1 MRHLSAHRTRH
12 PARGHRAERGRPQ
25 GEGVIVSHLHT
36 SRRRFLQAAG
46 AMPAALVL
54 GFHLPL
60 AKAADARAPARDPD
74 DVNAWLRIDA
84 DGGVTIMVPS
94 AELGQGVMT
103 SAPMLIAEELE
114 CDWRQVRAELAPTDP
129 VYNNRMFK
137 VQATASSTS
146 ARWSFEPLRR
156 IGATAREMLREA
168 AAQSWSVP
176 VAQCRAVQGVVR
188 HEPSGRA
195 LGYGALAARAATLP
209 RPASVAL
216 KEPRDWKL
224 LGRPTDR
231 LDVPLKTR
239 GAAVFG
245 VDVRVPRMLVGSV
258 MACPAFGGT
267 LRRVDARPALA
278 LRGVRRV
285 VPLDDA
291 VVVLADSYW
300 TARKGLAA
308 LQPEWQLPQG
318 KPASDAALMAGYR
331 DAARHASA
339 VALRHGDPD
348 AQLQQAQAY
357 IAEYEVPYLAHA
369 TMEPMNATAD
379 VRADGAQIWG
389 PTQVCGE
396 IAQRLS
402 GALGLPADR
411 IAVHGTFVGGGFGR
425 REEFD
430 VFVQA
435 ALASKAAGQPVKLIW
450 SREEDIQHD
459 FYRPAAAARFSAVL
473 APDGA
478 GIRALD
484 ARLACSSIY
493 VRNFPERVKGGVD
506 PKSVEGVVDLPYA
519 LPHVAVRH
527 AMVNTTV
534 PVGFWRGVGYTQNTF
549 FAESFIDEL
558 AHHAK
563 ADPLQFRLNLLAD
576 RPRPARLL
584 QRLAQHVGWGSAP
597 AGRCHGVA
605 LSQAWGSL
613 CATVVELSVQGQR
626 ITLHRVVN
634 AIDCGTVINP
644 ATVERQLE
652 GASIWGLSA
661 AMTGAI
667 TIADGRVQQS
677 NFHDY
682 PLLRLAQ
689 TPRFEAVLAP
699 SGERI
704 GGVGESAVPTLAPA
718 LANALFA
725 ATGQRLRSLPLARHG
740 FELA

>member
-1 MRHLSAHRTRH
+1 M
-12 PARGHRAERGRPQ
+12 
-25 GEGVIVSHLHT
+25 SHLHT

-46 AMPAALVL
+46 AIPAALVL

-60 AKAADARAPARDPD
+60 AKAAEARAPARDPD

-216 KEPRDWKL
+216 KEPSDWKL

-379 VRADGAQIWG
+379 VRADGAEIWG

-493 VRNFPERVKGGVD
+493 VRNFPDRVKGGVD

-527 AMVNTTV
+527 AMVNTAV

>member
-1 MRHLSAHRTRH
+1 
-12 PARGHRAERGRPQ
+12 
-25 GEGVIVSHLHT
+25 VSHLHT

-46 AMPAALVL
+46 AVPTALVL

-60 AKAADARAPARDPD
+60 AKAADASAPARDPD

-188 HEPSGRA
+188 HEPSGRT

-318 KPASDAALMAGYR
+318 KLAGDAALMAGYR

-348 AQLQQAQAY
+348 AQLQEGQAY
-357 IAEYEVPYLAHA
+357 TAEYEVPYLAHA

-379 VRADGAQIWG
+379 VRADGAEIWG

-402 GALGLPADR
+402 GALGLPAER

-473 APDGA
+473 APDAA

-493 VRNFPERVKGGVD
+493 VRNFPDRVKGGVD

-527 AMVNTTV
+527 AMVNTAV

-563 ADPLQFRLNLLAD
+563 ADPLQFRLKLLAD

-597 AGRCHGVA
+597 AGRCHGMA

>member
-1 MRHLSAHRTRH
+1 M
-12 PARGHRAERGRPQ
+12 
-25 GEGVIVSHLHT
+25 SHLHT

-46 AMPAALVL
+46 AVPTALVL

-60 AKAADARAPARDPD
+60 AKAADASAPARDPD

-188 HEPSGRA
+188 HEPSGRT

-318 KPASDAALMAGYR
+318 KLAGDAALMAGYR

-348 AQLQQAQAY
+348 AQLQEGQAY
-357 IAEYEVPYLAHA
+357 TAEYEVPYLAHA

-379 VRADGAQIWG
+379 VRADGAEIWG

-402 GALGLPADR
+402 GALGLPAER

-473 APDGA
+473 APDAA

-493 VRNFPERVKGGVD
+493 VRNFPDRVKGGVD

-527 AMVNTTV
+527 AMVNTAV

-563 ADPLQFRLNLLAD
+563 ADPLQFRLKLLAE

>member
-1 MRHLSAHRTRH
+1 M
-12 PARGHRAERGRPQ
+12 
-25 GEGVIVSHLHT
+25 SHLHA

-46 AMPAALVL
+46 AVPAALVL

-60 AKAADARAPARDPD
+60 AKAADAAAPARDPD

-168 AAQSWSVP
+168 AAQGWSVP
-176 VAQCRAVQGVVR
+176 VAQCRAVQGVVL
-188 HEPSGRA
+188 HEPSGRT

-209 RPASVAL
+209 RPANVAL
-216 KEPRDWKL
+216 KDPRDWKL

-231 LDVPLKTR
+231 LDIPLKTR

-245 VDVRVPRMLVGSV
+245 VDVKVPRMLVGSV
-258 MACPAFGGT
+258 MACPVFGGT

-300 TARKGLAA
+300 TARKGLAV
-308 LQPEWQLPQG
+308 LQPDWQLPQG
-318 KPASDAALMAGYR
+318 EPASDAALMAGYR
-331 DAARHASA
+331 EAARSASA
-339 VALRHGDPD
+339 MALRHGDPD
-348 AQLQQAQAY
+348 TQMQGAQAY
-357 IAEYEVPYLAHA
+357 TAEYEVPYLAHA

-379 VRADGAQIWG
+379 VRADRAEIWG

-402 GALGLPADR
+402 GVLGLPADR
-411 IAVHGTFVGGGFGR
+411 IVVHGTFVGGGFGR

-473 APDGA
+473 APDAA

-493 VRNFPERVKGGVD
+493 VRNFPDRVKGGVD

-527 AMVNTTV
+527 AMVNTAV

-597 AGRCHGVA
+597 AGRFHGVA

-626 ITLHRVVN
+626 VTLHRIVN

-652 GASIWGLSA
+652 GASLWGLSA

-667 TIADGRVQQS
+667 TIADGRVQQA

>member
-1 MRHLSAHRTRH
+1 
-12 PARGHRAERGRPQ
+12 
-25 GEGVIVSHLHT
+25 
-36 SRRRFLQAAG
+36 
-46 AMPAALVL
+46 
-54 GFHLPL
+54 
-60 AKAADARAPARDPD
+60 
-74 DVNAWLRIDA
+74 
-84 DGGVTIMVPS
+84 
-94 AELGQGVMT
+94 
-103 SAPMLIAEELE
+103 
-114 CDWRQVRAELAPTDP
+114 
-129 VYNNRMFK
+129 
-137 VQATASSTS
+137 
-146 ARWSFEPLRR
+146 
-156 IGATAREMLREA
+156 
-168 AAQSWSVP
+168 
-176 VAQCRAVQGVVR
+176 
-188 HEPSGRA
+188 
-195 LGYGALAARAATLP
+195 
-209 RPASVAL
+209 
-216 KEPRDWKL
+216 
-224 LGRPTDR
+224 
-231 LDVPLKTR
+231 
-239 GAAVFG
+239 
-245 VDVRVPRMLVGSV
+245 
-258 MACPAFGGT
+258 
-267 LRRVDARPALA
+267 
-278 LRGVRRV
+278 
-285 VPLDDA
+285 
-291 VVVLADSYW
+291 
-300 TARKGLAA
+300 
-308 LQPEWQLPQG
+308 
-318 KPASDAALMAGYR
+318 MAGYR
-331 DAARHASA
+331 DAARSASSM
-339 VALRHGDPD
+339 ALRHGDPD
-348 AQLQQAQAY
+348 TQMQGAPAY
-357 IAEYEVPYLAHA
+357 TAEYEVPYLAHA

-379 VRADGAQIWG
+379 VRADRAEIWG

-402 GALGLPADR
+402 GVLGLPADR

-450 SREEDIQHD
+450 SREEDVQHD

-473 APDGA
+473 APDAA

-493 VRNFPERVKGGVD
+493 VRNFPDRVKGGVD
-506 PKSVEGVVDLPYA
+506 PKSVEGVVDLPYV

-527 AMVNTTV
+527 AMVNTAV

-584 QRLAQHVGWGSAP
+584 QRLARHVGWGSAP
-597 AGRCHGVA
+597 AGRFHGVA

-626 ITLHRVVN
+626 ITLHRIVN

>member
-1 MRHLSAHRTRH
+1 MS
-12 PARGHRAERGRPQ
+12 EC
-25 GEGVIVSHLHT
+25 HT
-36 SRRRFLQAAG
+36 SRRRFLQAAS
-46 AMPAALVL
+46 AVPAAFVL

-60 AKAADARAPARDPD
+60 AKAADAPARDPD
-74 DVNAWLRIDA
+74 DINAWLRIDA
-84 DGGVTIMVPS
+84 DGSVTIMVPS

-114 CDWRQVRAELAPTDP
+114 CDWKQVRAELAPTDP

-168 AAQSWSVP
+168 AAQGWKVP
-176 VAQCRAVQGVVR
+176 VAECRTVQGVVR
-188 HEPSGRA
+188 HEASGRT
-195 LGYGALAARAATLP
+195 LGYGALAARAAALP

-216 KEPRDWKL
+216 KDPRDWKL

-231 LDVPLKTR
+231 LDIPLKTR

-245 VDVRVPRMLVGSV
+245 VDVKVPRMLVGSV
-258 MACPAFGGT
+258 MACPAFGGK
-267 LRRVDARPALA
+267 LHRVEARPALA
-278 LRGVRRV
+278 VRGVRRV

-308 LQPEWQLPQG
+308 LRPDWKLPQG
-318 KPASDAALMAGYR
+318 EPVGDAALMAGYR
-331 DAARHASA
+331 EAARSASA
-339 VALRHGDPD
+339 LALRNGDPD
-348 AQLQQAQAY
+348 AHMQAGQAY
-357 IAEYEVPYLAHA
+357 TAEYEVPYLAHA

-379 VRADGAQIWG
+379 VRADRAEIWG
-389 PTQVCGE
+389 ATQVCGE
-396 IAQRLS
+396 IAHRL
-402 GALGLPADR
+402 APVLGLPAER
-411 IAVHGTFVGGGFGR
+411 IVVHSTFVGGGFGR

-430 VFVQA
+430 VFLQA

-473 APDGA
+473 APGAA

-493 VRNFPERVKGGVD
+493 IRNFPDRVKGGVD

-519 LPHVAVRH
+519 LPNVAVRH
-527 AMVNTTV
+527 AMVNTAV

-558 AHHAK
+558 AHHART
-563 ADPLQFRLNLLAD
+563 DPLQFRLRLLAE
-576 RPRPARLL
+576 RPRQADLL
-584 QRLAQHVGWGSAP
+584 RRLAQQAGWGGAP
-597 AGRCHGVA
+597 AGRFQGVA

-613 CATVVELSVQGQR
+613 CATVVELSVRDKR
-626 ITLHRVVN
+626 ITLHRIVN

-661 AMTGAI
+661 ALSGVI
-667 TIADGRVQQS
+667 TIGDGRVQQS

-689 TPRFEAVLAP
+689 TPRFEAVLVQ

-725 ATGQRLRSLPLARHG
+725 ATGERIRSLPLARHG

>member
-1 MRHLSAHRTRH
+1 M
-12 PARGHRAERGRPQ
+12 
-25 GEGVIVSHLHT
+25 SHLHT

>member
-1 MRHLSAHRTRH
+1 M
-12 PARGHRAERGRPQ
+12 
-25 GEGVIVSHLHT
+25 SHLHT

-60 AKAADARAPARDPD
+60 AKAAEARAPARDPD

-188 HEPSGRA
+188 HEPSGRT

-318 KPASDAALMAGYR
+318 KLAGDAALMAGYR

-348 AQLQQAQAY
+348 AQLQEGQAY
-357 IAEYEVPYLAHA
+357 TAEYEVPYLAHA

-379 VRADGAQIWG
+379 VRADGAEIWG

-402 GALGLPADR
+402 GALGLPAER

-473 APDGA
+473 APDAA

-493 VRNFPERVKGGVD
+493 VRNFPDRVKGGVD

-527 AMVNTTV
+527 AMVNTAV

-563 ADPLQFRLNLLAD
+563 ADPLQFRLKLLAD

>member
-1 MRHLSAHRTRH
+1 
-12 PARGHRAERGRPQ
+12 
-25 GEGVIVSHLHT
+25 
-36 SRRRFLQAAG
+36 
-46 AMPAALVL
+46 MPAALVL

-60 AKAADARAPARDPD
+60 AKAAEARAPARDPD

-402 GALGLPADR
+402 GALGLPAER

-493 VRNFPERVKGGVD
+493 VRNFPDRVKGGVD

-527 AMVNTTV
+527 AMVNTAV

-563 ADPLQFRLNLLAD
+563 ADPLQFRLKLLAD

-689 TPRFEAVLAP
+689 TPRFEALLAP

>member
-1 MRHLSAHRTRH
+1 M
-12 PARGHRAERGRPQ
+12 
-25 GEGVIVSHLHT
+25 SHLHT

-46 AMPAALVL
+46 AVPTALVL

-60 AKAADARAPARDPD
+60 AKAADASAPARDPD

-188 HEPSGRA
+188 HEPSGRT

-318 KPASDAALMAGYR
+318 KLAGDAALMAGYR

-348 AQLQQAQAY
+348 AQLQEGQAY
-357 IAEYEVPYLAHA
+357 TAEYEVPYLAHA

-379 VRADGAQIWG
+379 VRADGAEIWG

-402 GALGLPADR
+402 GALGLPAER

-473 APDGA
+473 APDAA

-493 VRNFPERVKGGVD
+493 VRNFPDRVKGGVD

-527 AMVNTTV
+527 AMVNTAV

-563 ADPLQFRLNLLAD
+563 ADPLQFRLKLLAD

-597 AGRCHGVA
+597 AGRCHGMA

>member
-1 MRHLSAHRTRH
+1 MSD
-12 PARGHRAERGRPQ
+12 
-25 GEGVIVSHLHT
+25 LHT
-36 SRRRFLQAAG
+36 GRRRFLQAAG
-46 AMPAALVL
+46 AVPAALVL

-60 AKAADARAPARDPD
+60 AKAADASAPARDPD

-84 DGGVTIMVPS
+84 DGSVTIMVPS

-103 SAPMLIAEELE
+103 SAPMLVAEELE

-168 AAQSWSVP
+168 AAQGWSVP
-176 VAQCRAVQGVVR
+176 VAQCRAAQGVVR
-188 HEPSGRA
+188 HEPSGRT

-209 RPASVAL
+209 RPAKVAL
-216 KEPRDWKL
+216 KDPRDWKL

-231 LDVPLKTR
+231 LDIPLKTR

-245 VDVRVPRMLVGSV
+245 VDVKLPRMLVGSV

-278 LRGVRRV
+278 VRGVRRV
-285 VPLDDA
+285 VPLADA

-308 LQPEWQLPQG
+308 LQPDWQPPPGSLAG
-318 KPASDAALMAGYR
+318 DAALMAGYR
-331 DAARHASA
+331 DAARRASA
-339 VALRHGDPD
+339 LALRHGDPE
-348 AQLQQAQAY
+348 AHMQGAPAY
-357 IAEYEVPYLAHA
+357 TAEYEVPYLAHA
-369 TMEPMNATAD
+369 TMEPMNASAD
-379 VRADGAQIWG
+379 VRADRAEIWG

-402 GALGLPADR
+402 GVLGLPADR

-435 ALASKAAGQPVKLIW
+435 ALASRAAGQPVKLIW

-473 APDGA
+473 APD

-519 LPHVAVRH
+519 LPHLAVRH
-527 AMVNTTV
+527 AMVNTAV

-558 AHHAK
+558 AHHAST
-563 ADPLQFRLNLLAD
+563 DPLQFRLSLLAE
-576 RPRPARLL
+576 RPRAAHLL
-584 QRLAQHVGWGSAP
+584 RRLAQHVGWGSAP
-597 AGRCHGVA
+597 AGRWHGVA

-613 CATVVELSVQGQR
+613 CATVVELSVQDQR
-626 ITLHRVVN
+626 ITLHRIVN
-634 AIDCGTVINP
+634 AIDCGVVINP

-652 GASIWGLSA
+652 GASIWALGAALS
-661 AMTGAI
+661 GAI

-682 PLLRLAQ
+682 PLLQLAQ

-699 SGERI
+699 GGERI

-725 ATGQRLRSLPLARHG
+725 ATGQRIRSLPLARHG

>member
-1 MRHLSAHRTRH
+1 MS
-12 PARGHRAERGRPQ
+12 EC
-25 GEGVIVSHLHT
+25 HT

-46 AMPAALVL
+46 AVPAAFVL

-60 AKAADARAPARDPD
+60 AMAADAPARDPD
-74 DVNAWLRIDA
+74 DINAWLRIDG
-84 DGGVTIMVPS
+84 DGSVTIMVPS

-114 CDWRQVRAELAPTDP
+114 CDWKQVRAELAPTDP

-168 AAQSWSVP
+168 AAQSWDVP
-176 VAQCRAVQGVVR
+176 VAECRAVQGVVR
-188 HEPSGRA
+188 HEASGRT
-195 LGYGALAARAATLP
+195 LGYGALAARAAALP

-216 KEPRDWKL
+216 KDPRDWKL

-231 LDVPLKTR
+231 LDIPLKTR

-245 VDVRVPRMLVGSV
+245 VDVKVPRMLVGSV
-258 MACPAFGGT
+258 MACPAFGGK
-267 LRRVDARPALA
+267 LHRVEARPALA
-278 LRGVRRV
+278 VRGVRRV

-308 LQPEWQLPQG
+308 LRPDWKLPQG
-318 KPASDAALMAGYR
+318 EPVGDAALMAGYR
-331 DAARHASA
+331 EAARSASA
-339 VALRHGDPD
+339 LALRNGDPD
-348 AQLQQAQAY
+348 AHMQGGQAY
-357 IAEYEVPYLAHA
+357 TAEYEVPYLAHA

-379 VRADGAQIWG
+379 VRADRAEIWG

-396 IAQRLS
+396 IAHRL
-402 GALGLPADR
+402 APVLGLPAER
-411 IAVHGTFVGGGFGR
+411 IVVHSTFVGGGFGR

-430 VFVQA
+430 VFIQA

-473 APDGA
+473 APGAA

-493 VRNFPERVKGGVD
+493 IRNFPDRVKGGVD

-519 LPHVAVRH
+519 LPNVAVRH
-527 AMVNTTV
+527 AMVNTAV

-558 AHHAK
+558 AHHART
-563 ADPLQFRLNLLAD
+563 DPLQFRLRLLAE
-576 RPRPARLL
+576 RPRQADLL
-584 QRLAQHVGWGSAP
+584 RRLAQQAGWGGAP
-597 AGRCHGVA
+597 AGRFQGVA

-613 CATVVELSVQGQR
+613 CATVVELSVRDKR
-626 ITLHRVVN
+626 ITLHRIVN

-661 AMTGAI
+661 ALSGVI
-667 TIADGRVQQS
+667 TIGDGRVQQS

-689 TPRFEAVLAP
+689 TPRFEAMLVQ

-725 ATGQRLRSLPLARHG
+725 ATGERIRSLPLARHG